1 MALKSDIDVTF
12 VERLEEHIKEEYA
25 KNNAASMLFLA
36 TVANFAKVMSNA
48 ECADMLAVLAVQ
60 PPPTSFA
67 HNFPL
72 QHELTLSV
80 LNLSPPHSQSMH
92 EFASAI
98 KTMGGSKLIMLL
110 RGLCKQN
117 DTVHVRSISLKT
129 SSDNDDYISNATDED
144 SNLMDI
150 NDSIPRNEML
160 PKQHSIPG
168 PPIFDVP
175 FLSHLSTDQAEP
187 LDESPLMTIPKA
199 SLLNLPSF
207 PCLRR
212 VTRFEKTQPSGNSE
226 IGPQDQLRKLAEKVN
241 WPIRKR
247 YTEFK
252 ETGKVN
258 QLEFSR
264 NYTKVLS
271 VANVCDEYSLNAEME
286 CSSIAHLKDVNS
298 LQVCNCFFLFTY
310 MYVYSCLNDSIPLFH
325 H

>member
-72 QHELTLSV
+72 QHELTVNSALSV
-80 LNLSPPHSQSMH
+80 LNLSPPHSESML

-110 RGLCKQN
+110 RGLCKQS
-117 DTVHVRSISLKT
+117 DTVLVRSISSKT
-129 SSDNDDYISNATDED
+129 QAQGDETSDNDDYISNATDED
-144 SNLMDI
+144 NNLMDI

-175 FLSHLSTDQAEP
+175 SLSHLSTDKAEP
-187 LDESPLMTIPKA
+187 LDESPLVTIPKA

-212 VTRFEKTQPSGNSE
+212 VTRFEKV
-226 IGPQDQLRKLAEKVN
+226 LRGCAK
-241 WPIRKR
+241 
-247 YTEFK
+247 
-252 ETGKVN
+252 GG
-258 QLEFSR
+258 
-264 NYTKVLS
+264 
-271 VANVCDEYSLNAEME
+271 
-286 CSSIAHLKDVNS
+286 
-298 LQVCNCFFLFTY
+298 
-310 MYVYSCLNDSIPLFH
+310 
-325 H
+325 